1 MTKGLKYG
9 ALSVIASALLS
20 TSAFAYT
27 LTDYAGNAIGV
38 VSHNTAQTKASE
50 LSTSAA
56 IANIDL
62 GDYTPNDIALT
73 TLSNPT
79 FNYAVQNGHL
89 TLDLVGKFYYIVES
103 TTTTAG
109 IPDITNATDKVV
121 AKYTAGSGTSTLAF
135 GATGPQVS
143 NGGKYVIV
151 QSEDDVTMDA
161 STTVAAITATVP
173 LTRQGISYAQTTAAT
188 TDKVVVNLGQ
198 GDSQSVSDVAIATI
212 LTASKQLC
220 GTIVGVSKSI
230 DPLDDFKSFNLQ
242 GVACG
247 ANNQDTQDTVYA
259 IVHASD
265 YDIDAVSAASDD
277 VTVTVVSDKPLPA
290 GTTASI
296 ATVASSTNIGG
307 ALREA
312 LGGTP
317 SACTITTTATNSTVS
332 CPLVNVDGVNL
343 LAATAHGF
351 TGSAAAV
358 TFTVDG
364 NHAIER
370 THFTASIA
378 YDFNNAGAT
387 DYTGSNLLVA
397 DLDANTWNYNGAVV
411 TIPSINAN
419 ADTNTQVKLNN
430 NSDQNARVFWNLS
443 DDAGNVA
450 SMIEVAAVSG
460 NTGLAAGV
468 SDTWLASTLKAAA
481 AANGI
486 GDKFRAE
493 AVVTATEG
501 VDGVTVMMINGG
513 RDRVIPTTIDNATGA
528 DFVR

>member
-27 LTDYAGNAIGV
+27 LSDYAGKSIGV

-109 IPDITNATDKVV
+109 IPDITNTTDKVV
-121 AKYTAGSGTSTLAF
+121 GRYTAGSGTSTLAF

-151 QSEDDVTMDA
+151 QSTDDVAVDA
-161 STTVAAITATVP
+161 GTTVADIDTVP
-173 LTRQGISYAQTTAAT
+173 LTRQGISYNQTTAAT
-188 TDKVVVNLGQ
+188 TDKVIVNLGQ

-265 YDIDAVSAASDD
+265 YDIDAVSAATDD
-277 VTVTVVSDKPLPA
+277 VTVTVTSDKPLPA

-317 SACTITTTATNSTVS
+317 AACTITTTATNSTVS

-343 LAATAHGF
+343 LAATANGF

-378 YDFNNAGAT
+378 YDFSNAGAT

-411 TIPSINAN
+411 TIPSINSN

-460 NTGLAAGV
+460 NTGLAAGA

-486 GDKFRAE
+486 GEKFRAE

>member
-265 YDIDAVSAASDD
+265 YDIDAVSAATDD
-277 VTVTVVSDKPLPA
+277 VTVTVVADKPLPA

-343 LAATAHGF
+343 LAATANGF

-358 TFTVDG
+358 IFTVDG

-378 YDFNNAGAT
+378 YDFSNAGAT

-419 ADTNTQVKLNN
+419 ADTNT
-430 NSDQNARVFWNLS
+430 
-443 DDAGNVA
+443 
-450 SMIEVAAVSG
+450 
-460 NTGLAAGV
+460 
-468 SDTWLASTLKAAA
+468 
-481 AANGI
+481 
-486 GDKFRAE
+486 
-493 AVVTATEG
+493 
-501 VDGVTVMMINGG
+501 
-513 RDRVIPTTIDNATGA
+513 
-528 DFVR
+528 